1 MTINTV
7 ITDMDAMGARKAAEL
22 EKRCFSS
29 PWEFEEYEKSR
40 QREDFSCL
48 CAYTD
53 GEFSGF
59 LMAFHVLDECHLLD
73 IATEEKFRRRGVG
86 EALISEL
93 IERTKKRE
101 GALIYLEVREK
112 IKPQGDF
119 MKKRALSPSAREKI
133 ITNIRPMMP
142 FFIRSR
148 SERRSIENTRN

>member
-1 MTINTV
+1 MTENTV

-73 IATEEKFRRRGVG
+73 IATEEKFRRRGIG
-86 EALISEL
+86 AALICEL
-93 IERTKKRE
+93 MKRAGE
-101 GALIYLEVREK
+101 KDGSVIYLEVREK
-112 IKPQGDF
+112 NQAARGLYEKLGFVPVG
-119 MKKRALSPSAREKI
+119 KRKDYYKYPTDDAVLYTLTLGEEKH
-133 ITNIRPMMP
+133 
-142 FFIRSR
+142 
-148 SERRSIENTRN
+148 

>member
-1 MTINTV
+1 MTEKNV

-73 IATEEKFRRRGVG
+73 IATEEKFRRRGIG
-86 EALISEL
+86 AALIREL
-93 IERTKKRE
+93 MKRAGE
-101 GALIYLEVREK
+101 KDGSVIYLEVREK
-112 IKPQGDF
+112 NQAARGLYEKLGFVPVG
-119 MKKRALSPSAREKI
+119 KRKDYYKYPTDDAVLYTLTLGEEKH
-133 ITNIRPMMP
+133 
-142 FFIRSR
+142 
-148 SERRSIENTRN
+148 

>member
-1 MTINTV
+1 MTENTV

-29 PWEFEEYEKSR
+29 PWELEEYEKSR

-73 IATEEKFRRRGVG
+73 IATEEKFRRRGIG
-86 EALISEL
+86 AALIREL
-93 IERTKKRE
+93 MKRAWE
-101 GALIYLEVREK
+101 KDGSVIYLEVREK
-112 IKPQGDF
+112 NQAARGLYEKLGFVPVG
-119 MKKRALSPSAREKI
+119 KRKDYYKNPTDDAVLYTLTLGEEKH
-133 ITNIRPMMP
+133 
-142 FFIRSR
+142 
-148 SERRSIENTRN
+148 

>member
-1 MTINTV
+1 MTINTI

-73 IATEEKFRRRGVG
+73 IATEEKFRRRGIG
-86 EALISEL
+86 AALIREL
-93 IERTKKRE
+93 MKRAGE
-101 GALIYLEVREK
+101 KDGSVIYLEVREK
-112 IKPQGDF
+112 NQAARGLYEKLGFVPVG
-119 MKKRALSPSAREKI
+119 KRKDYYKYPTDDAVLYTLTLGEEKH
-133 ITNIRPMMP
+133 
-142 FFIRSR
+142 
-148 SERRSIENTRN
+148 

>member
-1 MTINTV
+1 MTENTV

-29 PWEFEEYEKSR
+29 PWELEEYEKSR

-73 IATEEKFRRRGVG
+73 IATEEKFRRRGIAA
-86 EALISEL
+86 ALIREL
-93 IERTKKRE
+93 MKRAGE
-101 GALIYLEVREK
+101 KDGSVIYLEVREK
-112 IKPQGDF
+112 NQAARGLYEKLGFVPVG
-119 MKKRALSPSAREKI
+119 KRKDYYKYPTDDAVLYTLTLGEEKH
-133 ITNIRPMMP
+133 
-142 FFIRSR
+142 
-148 SERRSIENTRN
+148 

>member
-1 MTINTV
+1 MTENTV
-7 ITDMDAMGARKAAEL
+7 ITDMDSIGARQAAEL
-22 EKRCFSS
+22 EKRCFSC
-29 PWEFEEYEKSR
+29 PWELEEYEKSR

-48 CAYTD
+48 CAYIG
-53 GEFSGF
+53 GEFAGF

-112 IKPQGDF
+112 NQAARGLYEKTGFVPVG
-119 MKKRALSPSAREKI
+119 KRKDYYKNPTDDAVLYTLTLGEEKH
-133 ITNIRPMMP
+133 
-142 FFIRSR
+142 
-148 SERRSIENTRN
+148 

>member
-1 MTINTV
+1 MTENTV

-29 PWEFEEYEKSR
+29 PWELEEYEKSR

-73 IATEEKFRRRGVG
+73 IATEEKFRRRGIG
-86 EALISEL
+86 AALIREL
-93 IERTKKRE
+93 MKRAGE
-101 GALIYLEVREK
+101 KDGSVIYLEVREK
-112 IKPQGDF
+112 NQAARGLYEKLGFVPVG
-119 MKKRALSPSAREKI
+119 KRKDYYKHPTDDAVLYTLTLGEEKH
-133 ITNIRPMMP
+133 
-142 FFIRSR
+142 
-148 SERRSIENTRN
+148 

>member
-22 EKRCFSS
+22 EKRCFSC

-73 IATEEKFRRRGVG
+73 IATEEKFRRRGIG
-86 EALISEL
+86 AALIREL
-93 IERTKKRE
+93 MKRAGE
-101 GALIYLEVREK
+101 KDGSVIYLEVREK
-112 IKPQGDF
+112 NQAARGLYEKLGFVPVG
-119 MKKRALSPSAREKI
+119 KRKDYYKYPTDDAVLYTLTLGEEKH
-133 ITNIRPMMP
+133 
-142 FFIRSR
+142 
-148 SERRSIENTRN
+148 

>member
-73 IATEEKFRRRGVG
+73 IATEEKFRRRGIG
-86 EALISEL
+86 AALIREL
-93 IERTKKRE
+93 MKRAGE
-101 GALIYLEVREK
+101 KDDSVIYLEVREK
-112 IKPQGDF
+112 NQAARGLYEKLGFVPVG
-119 MKKRALSPSAREKI
+119 KRKDYYKYPTDDAVLYTLTLGEEKH
-133 ITNIRPMMP
+133 
-142 FFIRSR
+142 
-148 SERRSIENTRN
+148 

>member
-73 IATEEKFRRRGVG
+73 IATEEKFRRQGVG
-86 EALISEL
+86 AALIREL
-93 IERTKKRE
+93 MKRAGE
-101 GALIYLEVREK
+101 KDGSVIYL
-112 IKPQGDF
+112 
-119 MKKRALSPSAREKI
+119 
-133 ITNIRPMMP
+133 
-142 FFIRSR
+142 
-148 SERRSIENTRN
+148 

>member
-29 PWEFEEYEKSR
+29 PWELEEYEKSR

-73 IATEEKFRRRGVG
+73 IATEEKFRRRGIG
-86 EALISEL
+86 AALIREL
-93 IERTKKRE
+93 MKRAGE
-101 GALIYLEVREK
+101 KDGSVIYLEVREK
-112 IKPQGDF
+112 NQAARGLYEKHGFVPVG
-119 MKKRALSPSAREKI
+119 KRKDYYKYPTDDAVLYTLTLGEEKH
-133 ITNIRPMMP
+133 
-142 FFIRSR
+142 
-148 SERRSIENTRN
+148 

>member
-1 MTINTV
+1 MTENTV

-29 PWEFEEYEKSR
+29 PWELEEYEKSR

-73 IATEEKFRRRGVG
+73 IATEEKFRRRGIG
-86 EALISEL
+86 AALIREL
-93 IERTKKRE
+93 MKRAGE
-101 GALIYLEVREK
+101 KDGNVIYLEVREK
-112 IKPQGDF
+112 NQAARGLYEKLGFVPVG
-119 MKKRALSPSAREKI
+119 KRKDYYKYPTDDAVLYTLTLGEEKH
-133 ITNIRPMMP
+133 
-142 FFIRSR
+142 
-148 SERRSIENTRN
+148 

>member
-7 ITDMDAMGARKAAEL
+7 ITDMDAIGARKAAEL

-73 IATEEKFRRRGVG
+73 IATEEKFRRRGIG
-86 EALISEL
+86 AALIREL
-93 IERTKKRE
+93 MKRAGE
-101 GALIYLEVREK
+101 KDGSVIYLEVREK
-112 IKPQGDF
+112 NQAARGLYEKLGFVPVG
-119 MKKRALSPSAREKI
+119 KRKDYYKYPTDDAVLYTLTLGEEKH
-133 ITNIRPMMP
+133 
-142 FFIRSR
+142 
-148 SERRSIENTRN
+148 

>member
-7 ITDMDAMGARKAAEL
+7 ITDMDAIGARKAAEL

-73 IATEEKFRRRGVG
+73 IATEEKFRRRGIG
-86 EALISEL
+86 AALICEL
-93 IERTKKRE
+93 MKRAGE
-101 GALIYLEVREK
+101 KDGSVIYLEVREK
-112 IKPQGDF
+112 NQAARGLYEKLGFVPVG
-119 MKKRALSPSAREKI
+119 KRKDYYKYPTDDAVLYTLTLGEEKH
-133 ITNIRPMMP
+133 
-142 FFIRSR
+142 
-148 SERRSIENTRN
+148 

>member
-1 MTINTV
+1 MTENTV
-7 ITDMDAMGARKAAEL
+7 ITDMDAMGSRKAAEL

-73 IATEEKFRRRGVG
+73 IATEEKFRRRGIG
-86 EALISEL
+86 AALIREL
-93 IERTKKRE
+93 MKRAGE
-101 GALIYLEVREK
+101 KDGSVIYLEVREK
-112 IKPQGDF
+112 NQAARGLYEKLGFVPVG
-119 MKKRALSPSAREKI
+119 KRKDYYKYPTDDAVLYTLTLGEEKH
-133 ITNIRPMMP
+133 
-142 FFIRSR
+142 
-148 SERRSIENTRN
+148 

>member
-1 MTINTV
+1 MTEKTV
-7 ITDMDAMGARKAAEL
+7 ITDMDAIGARKAAEL

-73 IATEEKFRRRGVG
+73 IATEEKFRRRGIG
-86 EALISEL
+86 AALIREL
-93 IERTKKRE
+93 MKRAGE
-101 GALIYLEVREK
+101 KDGSVIYLEVREK
-112 IKPQGDF
+112 NQAARGLYEKLGFVPVG
-119 MKKRALSPSAREKI
+119 KRKDYYKYPTDDAVLYTLTLGEEKH
-133 ITNIRPMMP
+133 
-142 FFIRSR
+142 
-148 SERRSIENTRN
+148 

>member
-1 MTINTV
+1 
-7 ITDMDAMGARKAAEL
+7 MDAIGARKAAEL

-73 IATEEKFRRRGVG
+73 IATEEKFRRRGIG
-86 EALISEL
+86 TALIREL
-93 IERTKKRE
+93 MKRAGE
-101 GALIYLEVREK
+101 KDGSVIYLEVREK
-112 IKPQGDF
+112 NQAARGLYEKLGFVPVG
-119 MKKRALSPSAREKI
+119 KRKDYYKYPTDDAVLYTLTLGEEKH
-133 ITNIRPMMP
+133 
-142 FFIRSR
+142 
-148 SERRSIENTRN
+148 

>member
-29 PWEFEEYEKSR
+29 PWELEEYEKSR

-73 IATEEKFRRRGVG
+73 IATEEKFRRRGIG
-86 EALISEL
+86 AALIREL
-93 IERTKKRE
+93 MKRAGE
-101 GALIYLEVREK
+101 KDGSVIYLEVREK
-112 IKPQGDF
+112 NQAARGLYEKLGFVPVG
-119 MKKRALSPSAREKI
+119 KRKDYYKYPTDDAVLYTLTLGEEKH
-133 ITNIRPMMP
+133 
-142 FFIRSR
+142 
-148 SERRSIENTRN
+148 

>member
-1 MTINTV
+1 MTETTV

-73 IATEEKFRRRGVG
+73 IATEEKFRRRGIG
-86 EALISEL
+86 AALIREL
-93 IERTKKRE
+93 MKRAGE
-101 GALIYLEVREK
+101 KDGSVIYLEVREK
-112 IKPQGDF
+112 NQAARGLYEKLGFVPVG
-119 MKKRALSPSAREKI
+119 KRKDYYKYPTDDAVLYTLTLGEEKH
-133 ITNIRPMMP
+133 
-142 FFIRSR
+142 
-148 SERRSIENTRN
+148 

>member
-1 MTINTV
+1 MTENTV

-29 PWEFEEYEKSR
+29 PWELEEYEKSR

-73 IATEEKFRRRGVG
+73 IATEEKFRRRGIG
-86 EALISEL
+86 AALICEL
-93 IERTKKRE
+93 MKRAGE
-101 GALIYLEVREK
+101 KDGSVIYLEVREK
-112 IKPQGDF
+112 NQAARGLYEKLGFVPVG
-119 MKKRALSPSAREKI
+119 KRKDYYKNPTDDAVLYTLTLGEEKH
-133 ITNIRPMMP
+133 
-142 FFIRSR
+142 
-148 SERRSIENTRN
+148 

>member
-1 MTINTV
+1 MTEKTV
-7 ITDMDAMGARKAAEL
+7 ITDMDAMGARKAEEL

-73 IATEEKFRRRGVG
+73 IATEEKFRRRGIG
-86 EALISEL
+86 AALIREL
-93 IERTKKRE
+93 MKRAGE
-101 GALIYLEVREK
+101 KDGSVIYLEVREK
-112 IKPQGDF
+112 NQAARGLYEKLGFVPVG
-119 MKKRALSPSAREKI
+119 KRKDYYKYPTDDAVLYTLTLGEEKH
-133 ITNIRPMMP
+133 
-142 FFIRSR
+142 
-148 SERRSIENTRN
+148 

>member
-1 MTINTV
+1 
-7 ITDMDAMGARKAAEL
+7 MDAIGARKAAEL

-73 IATEEKFRRRGVG
+73 IATEEKFRRRGIG
-86 EALISEL
+86 AALIREL
-93 IERTKKRE
+93 MKRAGE
-101 GALIYLEVREK
+101 KDGSVIYLEVREK
-112 IKPQGDF
+112 NQAARGLYEKLGFVPVG
-119 MKKRALSPSAREKI
+119 KRKDYYKYPTDDAVLYTLTLGEEKH
-133 ITNIRPMMP
+133 
-142 FFIRSR
+142 
-148 SERRSIENTRN
+148 

>member
-1 MTINTV
+1 MTENTV

-40 QREDFSCL
+40 QRDDFTCL

-73 IATEEKFRRRGVG
+73 IATEEKFRRRGIG
-86 EALISEL
+86 AALIREL
-93 IERTKKRE
+93 MKRAGE
-101 GALIYLEVREK
+101 KDGSVIYLEVREK
-112 IKPQGDF
+112 NQAARGLYEKLGFVPVG
-119 MKKRALSPSAREKI
+119 KRKDYYKNPTDDAVLYTLTLGEEKH
-133 ITNIRPMMP
+133 
-142 FFIRSR
+142 
-148 SERRSIENTRN
+148 

>member
-73 IATEEKFRRRGVG
+73 IATEEKFRRRGIG
-86 EALISEL
+86 AALIREL
-93 IERTKKRE
+93 MKRAGE
-101 GALIYLEVREK
+101 KDGSVIYLEVREK
-112 IKPQGDF
+112 NQAARGLYEKLGFVPVG
-119 MKKRALSPSAREKI
+119 KRKDYYKYPTDDAVLYTLTLGEEKH
-133 ITNIRPMMP
+133 
-142 FFIRSR
+142 
-148 SERRSIENTRN
+148 

>member
-73 IATEEKFRRRGVG
+73 IATEEKFRRRGIG
-86 EALISEL
+86 AALICEL
-93 IERTKKRE
+93 MKRAGE
-101 GALIYLEVREK
+101 KDDSVIYLEVREK
-112 IKPQGDF
+112 NQAARGLYEKLGFVPVG
-119 MKKRALSPSAREKI
+119 KRKDYYKYPTDDAVLYTLTLGEEKH
-133 ITNIRPMMP
+133 
-142 FFIRSR
+142 
-148 SERRSIENTRN
+148 

>member
-7 ITDMDAMGARKAAEL
+7 ITDMDAIGARKAAEL

-40 QREDFSCL
+40 QREGFSCL

-73 IATEEKFRRRGVG
+73 IATEEKFRRRGIG
-86 EALISEL
+86 AALIREL
-93 IERTKKRE
+93 MKRAGE
-101 GALIYLEVREK
+101 KDGSVIYLEVREK
-112 IKPQGDF
+112 NQAARGLYEKLGFVPVG
-119 MKKRALSPSAREKI
+119 KRKDYYKYPTDDAVLYTLTLGEEKH
-133 ITNIRPMMP
+133 
-142 FFIRSR
+142 
-148 SERRSIENTRN
+148 

>member
-73 IATEEKFRRRGVG
+73 IATEEKFRRRGIG
-86 EALISEL
+86 AALIREL
-93 IERTKKRE
+93 MKRAGE
-101 GALIYLEVREK
+101 KDGSVIYLEVREK
-112 IKPQGDF
+112 NQAARGLYEKLGFAPVG
-119 MKKRALSPSAREKI
+119 KRKDYYKYPTDDAVLYTLTLGEEKH
-133 ITNIRPMMP
+133 
-142 FFIRSR
+142 
-148 SERRSIENTRN
+148 

>member
-1 MTINTV
+1 MTEKTV
-7 ITDMDAMGARKAAEL
+7 ITDMDAIGARKAAEL

-73 IATEEKFRRRGVG
+73 IATEEKFRRRGIG
-86 EALISEL
+86 TALIREL
-93 IERTKKRE
+93 MKRAGE
-101 GALIYLEVREK
+101 KDGSVIYLEVREK
-112 IKPQGDF
+112 NQAARGLYEKLGFVPVG
-119 MKKRALSPSAREKI
+119 KRKDYYKYPTDDAVLYTLTLGEEKH
-133 ITNIRPMMP
+133 
-142 FFIRSR
+142 
-148 SERRSIENTRN
+148 

>member
-73 IATEEKFRRRGVG
+73 IATEEKFRRRGIAA
-86 EALISEL
+86 ALIREL
-93 IERTKKRE
+93 MKRAGE
-101 GALIYLEVREK
+101 KDGSVIYLEVREK
-112 IKPQGDF
+112 NQAARGLYEKLGFVPVG
-119 MKKRALSPSAREKI
+119 KRKDYYKYPTDDAVLYTLTLGEEKH
-133 ITNIRPMMP
+133 
-142 FFIRSR
+142 
-148 SERRSIENTRN
+148 